1 MNRSHRTAL
10 LSLVGCL
17 VASAPAFAQRMIS
30 LNTGFMPDP
39 RRAAGFS
46 GGPVQAMG
54 VQGNCRGYIPAQ
66 PQHILTTP
74 TGFNFLRVF
83 ATSGG
88 DTTLMIRSTTQTWC
102 ADDTYGANPGIDL
115 NGLPPGRYDIY
126 VGSYSAGTQHPY
138 QLAITELQGV
148 TPNSQG
154 GGEMQPP
161 PPPPPPPP
169 VDPGGYRPPGGFRP
183 QGGGNSLGALQPGFP
198 PLYGRMML
206 RPRPGATVAARGS
219 TGGSIPGSGVSG
231 QGVCRGYYL
240 GAPSHLLLLPT
251 PQDFLR
257 IYVMSAADST
267 LIVRRP
273 DGQILCNDDTYGF
286 NPAVEGNFPAGL
298 YQVWVGSYRENE
310 VRPYRIT
317 VTGNPSNQPQM

>member
-17 VASAPAFAQRMIS
+17 IASAPALAQRMIS

-39 RRAAGFS
+39 HRAAGVS
-46 GGPVQAMG
+46 GGPVQAQG
-54 VQGNCRGYIPAQ
+54 VQGNCRGFIPAQ

-83 ATSGG
+83 AASGG

-102 ADDTYGANPGIDL
+102 ADDTYGANPGLDL

-126 VGSYSAGTQHPY
+126 VGSYSAGSQHPY
-138 QLAITELQGV
+138 QLAITELQSV
-148 TPNSQG
+148 TPASQTVDT
-154 GGEMQPP
+154 QPP
-161 PPPPPPPP
+161 PPPPPRGP
-169 VDPGGYRPPGGFRP
+169 
-183 QGGGNSLGALQPGFP
+183 SLGALQPGFP
-198 PLYGRMML
+198 PLFGRMLL
-206 RPRPGATVAARGS
+206 RPGPGATIAGRGS

-240 GAPSHLLLLPT
+240 GAPNHLLLVPN
-251 PQDFLR
+251 PRDFLR

-273 DGQILCNDDTYGF
+273 DGEILCNDDTYGF
-286 NPAVEGNFPAGL
+286 NPSIEGSFPAGL

-310 VRPYRIT
+310 VRPYRVT
-317 VTGNPSNQPQM
+317 VTANPSNQPQQ